1 MKTNRRILVI
11 IMLVVCCF
19 NMEAYNRGNRLVS
32 SDMSIQGDIRKQR
45 NGNGISVSMS
55 GADASIT
62 RSGGMGMS
70 SVSKGL
76 RVGNSTFVS
85 TPMQFAKL
93 TSNSDSETDMPN
105 PNDFINEGGG
115 GPSNYDTYN
124 EPIGDAIVPMLL
136 LLGLYVA
143 VKRFRR
149 VP

>member
-1 MKTNRRILVI
+1 MKTNKRILVI

-19 NMEAYNRGNRLVS
+19 SMEAYNRGNRLVS

-62 RSGGMGMS
+62 RSGGMSAASRLRSGQS
-70 SVSKGL
+70 SYGSA
-76 RVGNSTFVS
+76 FES
-85 TPMQFAKL
+85 TPISLAK
-93 TSNSDSETDMPN
+93 TTMDSD
-105 PNDFINEGGG
+105 GGVDVPDQPEDNG
-115 GPSNYDTYN
+115 GAPPMFDST
-124 EPIGDAIVPMLL
+124 PVGDAIVPMLL

>member
-19 NMEAYNRGNRLVS
+19 SMEAYNRGNRLVS

-62 RSGGMGMS
+62 RSGGMGMAS
-70 SVSKGL
+70 GSKGL
-76 RVGNSTFVS
+76 RVGQSSYGSGFGAGPISMAITTGDADGEEGPGEIDPQGFVE
-85 TPMQFAKL
+85 PPKL
-93 TSNSDSETDMPN
+93 DSPV
-105 PNDFINEGGG
+105 
-115 GPSNYDTYN
+115 
-124 EPIGDAIVPMLL
+124 GDAIVPMLL

>member
-11 IMLVVCCF
+11 IMLVLCCF

-62 RSGGMGMS
+62 RSGSMS
-70 SVSKGL
+70 AASRL
-76 RVGNSTFVS
+76 RSDQSGYGSAFGS
-85 TPMQFAKL
+85 SPMSLAK
-93 TSNSDSETDMPN
+93 TTRDGD
-105 PNDFINEGGG
+105 GGG
-115 GPSNYDTYN
+115 EGLEQPAPQEFGESPTYDAT
-124 EPIGDAIVPMLL
+124 PVGDAIVPMLL
-136 LLGLYVA
+136 LLGLYFA

>member
-62 RSGGMGMS
+62 RSGGMSAASRLRSDQSGYGSAFGSSPMS
-70 SVSKGL
+70 L
-76 RVGNSTFVS
+76 
-85 TPMQFAKL
+85 AK
-93 TSNSDSETDMPN
+93 TTMMNADGETGPGETN
-105 PNDFINEGGG
+105 PNHEFGEC
-115 GPSNYDTYN
+115 PNYDAT
-124 EPIGDAIVPMLL
+124 PVGDAIVPMLL

>member
-62 RSGGMGMS
+62 RSGGMSAASRLRSDQSSYGSVFGSSPMS
-70 SVSKGL
+70 LAKTTRDGDT
-76 RVGNSTFVS
+76 GEEEGPGQTDPQGFVE
-85 TPMQFAKL
+85 PPK
-93 TSNSDSETDMPN
+93 D
-105 PNDFINEGGG
+105 
-115 GPSNYDTYN
+115 GPV
-124 EPIGDAIVPMLL
+124 GDAIVPMLL

>member
-62 RSGGMGMS
+62 RSGGMSAASRLRSDQS
-70 SVSKGL
+70 SYGSAFGSGHISL
-76 RVGNSTFVS
+76 ATTTMDG
-85 TPMQFAKL
+85 
-93 TSNSDSETDMPN
+93 D
-105 PNDFINEGGG
+105 G
-115 GPSNYDTYN
+115 GPEQPAPHEFGESPEYDSTDKT
-124 EPIGDAIVPMLL
+124 PVGDAIVPMLL

>member
-11 IMLVVCCF
+11 IMLVLCCF

-62 RSGGMGMS
+62 RSGSMS
-70 SVSKGL
+70 AASRL
-76 RVGNSTFVS
+76 RSDQSGYGSAFES
-85 TPMQFAKL
+85 SRISLAK
-93 TSNSDSETDMPN
+93 TTMDGD
-105 PNDFINEGGG
+105 GGG
-115 GPSNYDTYN
+115 EGLEQPAPQEFGESPTYDAEDKGPV
-124 EPIGDAIVPMLL
+124 GDAIVPMLL

>member
-1 MKTNRRILVI
+1 MKTNKRILVI

-62 RSGGMGMS
+62 RSGSMS
-70 SVSKGL
+70 AASRL
-76 RVGNSTFVS
+76 RSDQSGYGSAFGS
-85 TPMQFAKL
+85 SPISLAK
-93 TSNSDSETDMPN
+93 TTRDGDTGEE
-105 PNDFINEGGG
+105 EGPGQLDPQG
-115 GPSNYDTYN
+115 FGEPPLKDG
-124 EPIGDAIVPMLL
+124 PIGDAIVPMLL